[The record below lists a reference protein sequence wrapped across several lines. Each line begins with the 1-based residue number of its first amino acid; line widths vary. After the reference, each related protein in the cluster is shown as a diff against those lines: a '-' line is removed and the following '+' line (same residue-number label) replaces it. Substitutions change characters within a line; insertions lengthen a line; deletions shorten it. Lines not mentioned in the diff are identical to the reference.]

1 MGSIIFWAAIAIT
14 HGVNTRIWRN
24 EPKSFWYKLSWF
36 FVGWST
42 FATLHYIGVY
52 LTV

>member
-1 MGSIIFWAAIAIT
+1 MGNIIFWAAILIT
-14 HGVNTRIWRN
+14 NVVNTQVWKN

-42 FATLHYIGVY
+42 LATLYYIGEY
-52 LTV
+52 LSH

>member
-1 MGSIIFWAAIAIT
+1 MTTIIFWAAILIT
-14 HGVNTRIWRN
+14 NVVNTQVWKN

-42 FATLHYIGVY
+42 LATLYYIGEY
-52 LTV
+52 LSH